1 MFFIKKSKEDVNETC
16 INEIVFTYFS
26 YLKSD
31 SMLRTTICGEEISE
45 LLRYSIC
52 VILKLETKGYSAR
65 LEELSKSVCNILRP
79 VINKYNIESKSH
91 EYRQGLLEACVH
103 CMEMSRKKA
112 GV

>member
-1 MFFIKKSKEDVNETC
+1 MLFIKKSKENVNETC

-26 YLKSD
+26 YLKSNTT
-31 SMLRTTICGEEISE
+31 LRATICGEEISE
-45 LLRYSIC
+45 LMRFSIC
-52 VILKLETKGYSAR
+52 ILLGLETKGYSAG

-79 VINKYNIESKSH
+79 VINKYNIESKSY